1 MAKLFY
7 CKGAIRIIRK
17 NGVPLTTKN
26 FCFEGKETD
35 IIIGWGILKN
45 IGEKIAEHNPYRIVV
60 VTDANIRKTY
70 GEFVKRQ
77 IESQGIECMLV
88 DFHPGEAQKAREV
101 KDRILN
107 EMLGFATADSGVVA
121 VGGGIVLDVAGYAA
135 CEYFREKLKFFAVP
149 TTLMAAH
156 DAAIGA
162 KNAVNSR
169 FAKHSFGVY
178 YPPKFVFIDAET
190 IMSLNQREIRNGLM
204 ESIKHAMAQDIGFL
218 EYLLSLPSD
227 MKLSKE
233 ELLEVINRTIDL
245 KLECMK
251 GDEYEMFNPVLHLG
265 HTLGHQ
271 IEFHSN
277 FLLTHGEALSLG
289 IRAEAVLANKLGML
303 SSEDVA
309 RVFSIFKRIGA
320 PSKIPNASD
329 EFLDKVIEGLKYD
342 NKRTRR
348 GTPFFLLK
356 EFGIPPITVY
366 EDSIP
371 KEYILQCL
379 KSIS

>member
-1 MAKLFY
+1 MTVK
-7 CKGAIRIIRK
+7 K
-17 NGVPLTTKN
+17 
-26 FCFEGKETD
+26 FCFAGKETEVIVGWD
-35 IIIGWGILKN
+35 ILADIGQ
-45 IGEKIAEHNPYRIVV
+45 KIAEHDPYRIVI
-60 VTDANIRKTY
+60 VTDAEVRNTY
-70 GEFVKRQ
+70 GNFVKKK
-77 IESQGIECMLV
+77 IESQGIECMLL
-88 DFHPGEAQKAREV
+88 DFRPGEAQKAREI
-101 KDRILN
+101 KDRILD

-162 KNAVNSR
+162 KNALNSR

-178 YPPKFVFIDAET
+178 YSPEFVFVDVKT
-190 IMSLNQREIRNGLM
+190 LQSLSQREIRNGLI
-204 ESIKHAMAQDIGFL
+204 ESIKHAMSQDPDFL

-227 MKLSKE
+227 LKLSKE
-233 ELLEVINRTIDL
+233 QLLEVVNRTIDL

-251 GDEYEMFNPVLHLG
+251 EDEYEMFNPILHLG

-271 IEFHSN
+271 IEFHSD

-289 IRAEAVLANKLGML
+289 IRAEAVLANKLDML

-309 RVFSIFKRIGA
+309 RVFSIFGRIGA
-320 PSKIPNASD
+320 PSKVPEASD
-329 EFLDKVIEGLKYD
+329 EFFDRVIEGLKYD
-342 NKRTRR
+342 NKRIRR

-356 EFGIPPITVY
+356 KFGAPPIAVY
-366 EDSIP
+366 EDAVP
-371 KEYILQCL
+371 KEYIRQSLAA
-379 KSIS
+379 IS

>member
-1 MAKLFY
+1 MTVKKFRFA
-7 CKGAIRIIRK
+7 
-17 NGVPLTTKN
+17 
-26 FCFEGKETD
+26 GKETKVIVGWDTLSD
-35 IIIGWGILKN
+35 IGQ
-45 IGEKIAEHNPYRIVV
+45 EIAEYDPYRIVI
-60 VTDANIRKTY
+60 VTDTTVRKLY
-70 GEFVKRQ
+70 GEFVKKQ
-77 IESQGIECMLV
+77 IESQGIECKLI
-88 DFHPGEAQKAREV
+88 DFRPGEAQKAREI
-101 KDRILN
+101 KDRILG

-121 VGGGIVLDVAGYAA
+121 VGGGIVMDIAGYVA

-162 KNAVNSR
+162 KNALNSR

-178 YPPKFVFIDAET
+178 YAPAFVFVDVKTLQSLDRRET
-190 IMSLNQREIRNGLM
+190 RNGLI
-204 ESIKHAMAQDIGFL
+204 ESIKHAMAQDLGFL

-227 MKLSKE
+227 LKLQKE
-233 ELLEVINRTIDL
+233 ELLTVVNRTIDL

-251 GDEYEMFNPVLHLG
+251 GDEYEVFNPVLHLG

-289 IRAEAVLANKLGML
+289 IRAEASLANRLGMF
-303 SSEDVA
+303 SSDDAA
-309 RVFSIFKRIGA
+309 RTFSVFERIGA
-320 PSKIPNASD
+320 PSKITNASD
-329 EFLDKVIEGLKYD
+329 EFFDRVIEGLKYD

-356 EFGIPPITVY
+356 KFGVPPVVVH
-366 EDSIP
+366 EDEVP
-371 KEYILQCL
+371 KEYIRQCL
-379 KSIS
+379 AAIS

>member
-1 MAKLFY
+1 MTVKKFRFA
-7 CKGAIRIIRK
+7 
-17 NGVPLTTKN
+17 
-26 FCFEGKETD
+26 GKETEVIVDWD
-35 IIIGWGILKN
+35 ILPGIGQ
-45 IGEKIAEHNPYRIVV
+45 KIAEYDPYRIVI
-60 VTDANIRKTY
+60 VTDTNVRKSY
-70 GEFVKRQ
+70 GEFVKKQ
-77 IESQGIECMLV
+77 IESQGIECLLL

-101 KDRILN
+101 KDKILD

-162 KNAVNSR
+162 KNALNSR

-178 YPPKFVFIDAET
+178 YSPEFVLVDVKT
-190 IMSLNQREIRNGLM
+190 LQTLSQREIRNGLI
-204 ESIKHAMAQDIGFL
+204 ESIKHAMAQDPGFL

-227 MKLSKE
+227 LKLSKE
-233 ELLEVINRTIDL
+233 ELLEVVNRTIDL

-251 GDEYEMFNPVLHLG
+251 EDEYEMFNPVLHLG

-277 FLLTHGEALSLG
+277 FLLTHGDALSLG

-303 SSEDVA
+303 SSDDVA
-309 RVFSIFKRIGA
+309 RTFSIFERIGA
-320 PSKIPNASD
+320 PSKLPNASD
-329 EFLDKVIEGLKYD
+329 ELFDKIIEGLKYD
-342 NKRTRR
+342 NKRIRR

-356 EFGIPPITVY
+356 KLGLPPIAVY
-366 EDSIP
+366 EDTIP

-379 KSIS
+379 TAIS

>member
-1 MAKLFY
+1 MKKFY
-7 CKGAIRIIRK
+7 FA
-17 NGVPLTTKN
+17 
-26 FCFEGKETD
+26 GKETEVIVDWD
-35 IIIGWGILKN
+35 ILAGIGQ
-45 IGEKIAEHNPYRIVV
+45 KIAKHDPYRIVII
-60 VTDANIRKTY
+60 TDTNVKKTY
-70 GEFVKRQ
+70 GEFVKKK
-77 IESQGIECMLV
+77 IESQGIECMLL

-101 KDRILN
+101 KDRILD

-162 KNAVNSR
+162 KNALNSS

-178 YPPKFVFIDAET
+178 YSPEFIFVDAKT
-190 IMSLNQREIRNGLM
+190 FQSLSQREIRNGLI
-204 ESIKHAMAQDIGFL
+204 ESIKHAMAQDLDFL

-227 MKLSKE
+227 LKLSKE
-233 ELLEVINRTIDL
+233 ELLNVVNRTIDL
-245 KLECMK
+245 KLECMRE
-251 GDEYEMFNPVLHLG
+251 DEYEMFNPVLHMG

-289 IRAEAVLANKLGML
+289 IRAEAVLANKLDML
-303 SSEDVA
+303 SSDDVA
-309 RVFSIFKRIGA
+309 RTFSIFERIGA
-320 PSKIPNASD
+320 PSKIPKASD
-329 EFLDKVIEGLKYD
+329 EFFNRVIEGLKYD
-342 NKRTRR
+342 NKRIRR

-356 EFGIPPITVY
+356 KLGVPPIAVY
-366 EDSIP
+366 EDTIP
-371 KEYILQCL
+371 KEHIRQCL
-379 KSIS
+379 TVIS

>member
-1 MAKLFY
+1 MGSAKAYIKVDVVMTAKKFRF
-7 CKGAIRIIRK
+7 A
-17 NGVPLTTKN
+17 
-26 FCFEGKETD
+26 GKETEVIVDWD
-35 IIIGWGILKN
+35 ILAN
-45 IGEKIAEHNPYRIVV
+45 IGQKVAEHDPYRIVII
-60 VTDANIRKTY
+60 TDTNVRKLY
-70 GEFVKRQ
+70 GEFVKKK
-77 IESQGIECMLV
+77 IEGQGIECMLI

-101 KDRILN
+101 KDRILD

-178 YPPKFVFIDAET
+178 YSPEFVFVDVKT
-190 IMSLNQREIRNGLM
+190 LQSLSQREIRNGLI
-204 ESIKHAMAQDIGFL
+204 ESIKHAIAQDPDFL

-227 MKLSKE
+227 LKLSRE
-233 ELLEVINRTIDL
+233 ELLKVVNRTIDL

-251 GDEYEMFNPVLHLG
+251 EDEYEMFNPVLHLG

-289 IRAEAVLANKLGML
+289 ISAEAVLANKLGML
-303 SSEDVA
+303 SSDDVA
-309 RVFSIFKRIGA
+309 QVFSIFERIGA
-320 PSKIPNASD
+320 PSKLPNASD
-329 EFLDKVIEGLKYD
+329 ELFDRIIEGLKYD
-342 NKRTRR
+342 NKRIRQ

-356 EFGIPPITVY
+356 KFGIPPIAVY
-366 EDSIP
+366 EDTIP
-371 KEYILQCL
+371 KGYIRQCL
-379 KSIS
+379 TAIS